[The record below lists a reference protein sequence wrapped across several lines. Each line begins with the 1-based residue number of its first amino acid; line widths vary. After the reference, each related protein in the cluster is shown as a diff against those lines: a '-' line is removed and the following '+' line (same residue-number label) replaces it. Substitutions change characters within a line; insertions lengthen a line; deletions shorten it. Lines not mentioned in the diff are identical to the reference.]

1 MEDQYENHLFLDPRT
16 SALFPTMKQCARCP
30 KEKPLSDFHNR
41 RGTKDGKQS
50 YCRDCQEEDRLQR
63 FYHFSRQERDLMYDR
78 QQGQCPVCQ
87 GSHPQLSIYA
97 FKGLGVIRLVC
108 PRCMRMLNGFNRN
121 PAIVESAIGYLDYFG
136 SRVLYGVERHV
147 NEDWEATPPG
157 EPPRKSHRRQYRRGV
172 KPETYDH
179 WS

>member
-1 MEDQYENHLFLDPRT
+1 
-16 SALFPTMKQCARCP
+16 
-30 KEKPLSDFHNR
+30 
-41 RGTKDGKQS
+41 
-50 YCRDCQEEDRLQR
+50 
-63 FYHFSRQERDLMYDR
+63 
-78 QQGQCPVCQ
+78 
-87 GSHPQLSIYA
+87 
-97 FKGLGVIRLVC
+97 
-108 PRCMRMLNGFNRN
+108 MRMLNGFNRN

-172 KPETYDH
+172 KPKTYDH